1 MILRVNFNFGGLV
14 GKLVGRRGKLNFR
27 VRFDEISR
35 LGEDSVMVLMYPLVG
50 RCWLVG
56 YIV

>member
-1 MILRVNFNFGGLV
+1 MILRVNFNFDGLV
-14 GKLVGRRGKLNFR
+14 GKLVGQRVRLNFR
-27 VRFDEISR
+27 VGFDDIGR

-50 RCWLVG
+50 RCWLIE